1 MTNIRGRISVIGT
14 LLSTLVLMM
23 LIQGCANMGSPQGG
37 LYDED
42 PPKILYSIPSD
53 KGVNVSSKKVQI
65 FFNEY
70 VKIENAS
77 EKVIVSPPQAEMPEI
92 KDQGKKIVVEL
103 KDTLKPDITYTIDFS
118 DAIVDFTEGN
128 PLGNYTYSFSTG
140 EVIDTFEVS
149 GNVLDASNLE
159 PVKGILVGVYDDLS
173 DTVFT
178 KKPLQRIARTDGA
191 GHFVVRGIAPGKYRA
206 YALKDVDG
214 DYLFSQKGEMIA
226 FSNDTITP
234 SFGPAVRQDTTW
246 IDSLH
251 IKSIER
257 VSYTRFT
264 PDDLVLFAF
273 TEEQTDRHLIKTERT
288 DANKINLFFSC
299 GSEQEPIFR
308 GLNFDDQK
316 GIIIESTEKK
326 DTITYWLTDSALIN
340 NDSLEVELQYLET
353 DTTGALVNKVDTIT
367 FVPKFSYEK
376 RQKLEKE
383 EYDKFLKAQKKSI
396 KKGLAAEGDTIMPRK
411 PFAPSF
417 GRASRVAPD
426 EILVFEMPEPV
437 AKIDTAGI
445 HLYVKVDTLWYRSPF
460 VFRPKEGKMRQYEF
474 FAEWRP
480 DNEYSLEIDSA
491 AFTNVYSQVS
501 NAYKAGIKVGALDD
515 YASLIVNLSGT
526 KAKNVYVQLLNG
538 SDAAVKTEKVINGTA
553 EFYYVRPGEY
563 YLRAFE
569 DDNDNGIWDTGLFSE
584 SRQAER
590 VYYHNRMVECKEKW
604 DTSVSWNVNEVPVA
618 RQKPQKITKQKADK
632 EKTIKSRN
640 AEYILKYRSNK
651 K

>member
-1 MTNIRGRISVIGT
+1 MINIRGKIS
-14 LLSTLVLMM
+14 LVLGQISILVLIM

-42 PPKILYSIPSD
+42 PPKILFCSPSD
-53 KGVNVSSKKVQI
+53 KGTNVKQKKIEI

-92 KDQGKKIVVEL
+92 KDQGKKIVVAL
-103 KDTLKPDITYTIDFS
+103 KDTLKDDVTYTIDFS

-140 EVIDTFEVS
+140 EKIDTFEVS
-149 GNVLDASNLE
+149 GHVLDASNLE

-173 DTVFT
+173 DSVFT
-178 KKPLQRIARTDGA
+178 KKALQRIARTDGA
-191 GHFVVRGIAPGKYRA
+191 GHFVVRGIAPGNYRA

-226 FSNDTITP
+226 FSTDTITP
-234 SFGPAVRQDTTW
+234 SCGPATRQDTTW
-246 IDSLH
+246 VDSLH

-257 VSYTRFT
+257 VPYTRFT

-273 TEEQTDRHLIKTERT
+273 TEEQTDRHLIKTDRT
-288 DANKINLFFSC
+288 DANKISLFFSC

-316 GIIIESTEKK
+316 GIIIEATAKK

-340 NDSLEVELQYLET
+340 NDSLEVELQYMET
-353 DTTGALVNKVDTIT
+353 DTTGVLVSKTDTICFT
-367 FVPKFSYEK
+367 PKFSYEK
-376 RQKLEKE
+376 RQKLEREDYEKWLKE
-383 EYDKFLKAQKKSI
+383 KKKSI
-396 KKGLAAEGDTIMPRK
+396 KKGLAAETDTIMPRK

-417 GRASRVAPD
+417 GKASRVAPD

-460 VFRPKEGKMRQYEF
+460 VFRQKEGEMRKYEF

-480 DNEYSLEIDSA
+480 DNEYSLEIDSG
-491 AFTNVYSQVS
+491 AFTNIYSQVS
-501 NAYKAGIKVGALDD
+501 NAYKSGIKVGALDD
-515 YASLIVNLSGT
+515 YASLIVNISGS
-526 KAKNVYVQLLNG
+526 KARNIYVQLLNA
-538 SDAAVKTEKVINGTA
+538 SDAAVKTEKVIGGNA
-553 EFYYVRPGEY
+553 EFYYIRPGEY

-569 DDNDNGIWDTGLFSE
+569 DDNDNGIWDTGLFAE
-584 SRQAER
+584 KRQAER
-590 VYYHNRMVECKEKW
+590 VHYHNRLVECKEKW
-604 DTSVSWNVNEVPVA
+604 DTSVSWNLREVPVA
-618 RQKPQKITKQKADK
+618 RQKPEKITKQKADK

-640 AEYILKYRSNK
+640 KEYILKYRTK
-651 K
+651 KK

>member
-1 MTNIRGRISVIGT
+1 MVSIKGKISVVCRH
-14 LLSTLVLMM
+14 LSILILIM

-42 PPKILYSIPSD
+42 PPKILFCSPSD
-53 KGVNVSSKKVQI
+53 KGTNVKQKKIEI

-92 KDQGKKIVVEL
+92 KDQGKKIVVAL
-103 KDTLKPDITYTIDFS
+103 KDTLKEDVTYTIDFS

-140 EVIDTFEVS
+140 EKIDTFEVS
-149 GNVLDASNLE
+149 GHVLDASNLE

-173 DTVFT
+173 DSVFT
-178 KKPLQRIARTDGA
+178 KKALQRIARTDGA
-191 GHFVVRGIAPGKYRA
+191 GHFVVRGIAPGNYRA

-226 FSNDTITP
+226 FSTDTITP
-234 SFGPAVRQDTTW
+234 ACGPATRQDTTW
-246 IDSLH
+246 VDSLH

-257 VSYTRFT
+257 VPYTRFT

-273 TEEQTDRHLIKTERT
+273 TEEQTDRHLIKTDRT
-288 DANKINLFFSC
+288 DANKISLFFSC

-316 GIIIESTEKK
+316 GIIIEATAKK

-340 NDSLEVELQYLET
+340 NDSLEVELQYMET
-353 DTTGALVNKVDTIT
+353 DTTGVLVSKTDTICFT
-367 FVPKFSYEK
+367 PKFSYEK
-376 RQKLEKE
+376 RQKLEREDYEKWLKE
-383 EYDKFLKAQKKSI
+383 KKKSI
-396 KKGLAAEGDTIMPRK
+396 KKGLAAETDTIMPRK

-417 GRASRVAPD
+417 GKASRVAPD
-426 EILVFEMPEPV
+426 EIIVFEMPEPV

-460 VFRPKEGKMRQYEF
+460 VFRQKEGEMRKYEF

-480 DNEYSLEIDSA
+480 DNEYSLEIDSG
-491 AFTNVYSQVS
+491 AFTNIYSQVS
-501 NAYKAGIKVGALDD
+501 NAYKSGIKVGALDD
-515 YASLIVNLSGT
+515 YASLIVNITGSQ
-526 KAKNVYVQLLNG
+526 ARNIYVQLLNA
-538 SDAAVKTEKVINGTA
+538 SDAAVKTEKVIGGNA
-553 EFYYVRPGEY
+553 EFYYIRPGDY

-569 DDNDNGIWDTGLFSE
+569 DDNDNGIWDTGLFAE
-584 SRQAER
+584 KRQAER
-590 VYYHNRMVECKEKW
+590 VHYHNRLVECKEKW
-604 DTSVSWNVNEVPVA
+604 DTSVSWNLQEVPVA
-618 RQKPQKITKQKADK
+618 RQKPEKITKQKADK

-640 AEYILKYRSNK
+640 KEYILKYRSK
-651 K
+651 KK